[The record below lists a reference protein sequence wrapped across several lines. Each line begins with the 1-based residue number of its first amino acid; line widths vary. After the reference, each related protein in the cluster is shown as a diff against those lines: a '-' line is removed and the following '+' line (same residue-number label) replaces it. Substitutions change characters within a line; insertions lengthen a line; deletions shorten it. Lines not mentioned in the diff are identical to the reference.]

1 MKRASTAKRVV
12 LVLVVLLFCTAS
24 SVVGDEKSAKHVF
37 FNGEKF
43 PAVPGLAKETK
54 VREQLYADGY
64 VEIGIL
70 TAEIELVDVK
80 AESKRDVVK
89 DLLGG
94 LVAENGGELY
104 SVNELHFESA
114 LFSKNPGGRTIT
126 IYNRDGTTD
135 LMTTTGSKAK
145 EHEYHDYTVTV
156 WRRDPERAKRKLL
169 DYGGKCN
176 LWEAVGQQDLARVNA
191 TLAEGII
198 PARFEG
204 PLHPE
209 PKEKREEMMGLL
221 GKAAKS
227 GSMPIL
233 LALVRSLKSSRDWA
247 VAFQSDYDEAWTF
260 RGIVEADNAEILRT
274 MVDNGYSIEKFLTDK
289 KPQDG
294 GVDWK
299 EPVLQYASPRGASIV
314 NYLVGRNV
322 HLSDWFLQPWGTY
335 LYPGLNC
342 RIFLT
347 PLHLAAEYDQAA
359 AVEGLVRLGVKPN
372 EPTNV
377 IEAGDI
383 CPDLK
388 GLNALHLEG
397 KGMNALH
404 LAAMHGRI
412 GVVTALLAN
421 GADLQAKTPNGK
433 TALDLARENKRD
445 RVVEYLTWKSAHP
458 GATFSAPWPEE
469 KSVSA
474 AAARGELATVRKLLE
489 AGGDVN
495 ERDAGGNTALL
506 HAVTGRDINMIDLL
520 LSTKGIDVNAANK
533 AGIKPLDLATTDW
546 LRLKLETGS
555 KLSTA
560 SPDGL
565 VAAVNVGSV
574 QKVSELLRAGV
585 NPNARDA
592 QGRLALVEATR
603 LDNVDLM
610 RTLLDKGA
618 DPNAADGSRVKPIE
632 VAEKNGLSDKGVE
645 AGKLLQARGATRPL
659 STLLYEAAWDGQV
672 EEAERLLKQGA
683 DVNALTPTGRSVLWA
698 AINKRRN
705 SMVELLLN
713 HGADPNMPEPAAS
726 GSLAEATGVIGDT
739 PLYIGILMKDVS
751 LVEILL
757 KHGADPNR
765 PDRSGFY
772 PLDHASKFSK
782 SKDIKRI
789 LINAGA
795 TKHTSKL

>member
-12 LVLVVLLFCTAS
+12 FVLVVLLFCTISPAI
-24 SVVGDEKSAKHVF
+24 GDKKEAKYVQF
-37 FNGEKF
+37 YGEKF
-43 PAVPGLAKETK
+43 PAVPGPAKETK
-54 VREQLYADGY
+54 VQEQLYADGY
-64 VEIGIL
+64 VEIGTL
-70 TAEIELVDVK
+70 TADIELVDVK
-80 AESKRDVVK
+80 VDARAVVD
-89 DLLGG
+89 DLLGKV
-94 LVAENGGELY
+94 VAENGGELF
-104 SVNELHFESA
+104 SVDKHSVELS
-114 LFSKNPGGRTIT
+114 TT
-126 IYNRDGTTD
+126 DGTKMGWVYHGNSSPT
-135 LMTTTGSKAK
+135 
-145 EHEYHDYTVTV
+145 HELTHGKWKDYESHDYTVTV

-169 DYGGKCN
+169 DYRGKCN
-176 LWEAVGQQDLARVNA
+176 LWEAVGQQDLVRVNA
-191 TLAEGII
+191 TLAKGII
-198 PARFEG
+198 PTRFEG

-209 PKEKREEMMGLL
+209 PKEKREQMMGFL

-233 LALVRSLKSSRDWA
+233 LALVRSLKSPRDWA
-247 VAFQSDYDEAWTF
+247 VAFQSDYDEALTF

-372 EPTNV
+372 EPIDV
-377 IEAGDI
+377 YEDKDS

-412 GVVTALLAN
+412 GVVSALLAN

-458 GATFSAPWPEE
+458 GAAFSAPWPEE

-520 LSTKGIDVNAANK
+520 LSTKGIDVNAA
-533 AGIKPLDLATTDW
+533 AT
-546 LRLKLETGS
+546 
-555 KLSTA
+555 
-560 SPDGL
+560 PDGL
-565 VAAVNVGSV
+565 VAAVSVGSV
-574 QKVSELLRAGV
+574 QKVSEFLRAGV

-603 LDNVDLM
+603 LDNLNLM
-610 RTLLDKGA
+610 RALLDKGA
-618 DPNAADGSRVKPIE
+618 DPNAADGSSVKPIE
-632 VAEKNGLSDKGVE
+632 VAEKNGLSHKGVE
-645 AGKLLQARGATRPL
+645 ATELLRARGAVMPPGDL
-659 STLLYEAAWDGQV
+659 FWQAAYDGQV

-683 DVNALTPTGRSVLWA
+683 DVNALTPAGHSVLWA
-698 AINKRRN
+698 AIDKRNN
-705 SMVELLLN
+705 SMVEFLLN
-713 HGADPNMPEPAAS
+713 HGADPNRPGS
-726 GSLAEATGVIGDT
+726 GDATPLCKAIRDGDNPMVESLLNHGADPNRPDSHGDT
-739 PLYIGILMKDVS
+739 PLRMAAGSRKKSM
-751 LVEILL
+751 VESLL
-757 KHGADPNR
+757 KHGADPNL
-765 PDRSGFY
+765 PGYMGYY
-772 PLDHASKFSK
+772 PLDGAVSSE
-782 SKDIKRI
+782 DIKRI

-795 TKHTSKL
+795 TKHKSKL